1 MNSEPL
7 DPGTATPG
15 RAAPSPSTPLF
26 VKAWLASFL
35 ALAIPVDSNRQSRA
49 GAESLAP
56 LPPTEDASPTFTT
69 LKAGWPAASPD
80 LANDDETRAWEL
92 VFKHCE
98 RYGIEEK
105 ALLMFRT
112 VWHESRCQ
120 PGVTSRCGRYYGMAQ
135 FVKSTFTKN
144 VKKMKSLGHIANDA
158 VYSPMDPDQAVE
170 VMAFMWSQGYERH
183 WGPYARHAKRWAKEM
198 AARPVDV
205 AVN

>member
-1 MNSEPL
+1 M
-7 DPGTATPG
+7 
-15 RAAPSPSTPLF
+15 
-26 VKAWLASFL
+26 KAWLASFL
-35 ALAIPVDSNRQSRA
+35 ALAVPVDSNRQSRA

-56 LPPTEDASPTFTT
+56 LPPNDDVSTDLGGPSYGTARFTT
-69 LKAGWPAASPD
+69 LKAGWPAAAPE
-80 LANDDETRAWEL
+80 LANDDENRAWEL

-98 RYGIEEK
+98 RYGIEDK

-112 VWHESRCQ
+112 IWHESRCQ
-120 PGVTSRCGRYYGMAQ
+120 SGAKSRCGRYYGIAQ

-144 VKKMKSLGHIANDA
+144 VKKMKALGYVAPDA
-158 VYSPMDPDQAVE
+158 AYSPLDTDQAME

-198 AARPVDV
+198 ASRPVVV